1 MGNENMITTV
11 GSIALDTTKT
21 KAATAAEIPGGSAV
35 HFALAASLLEKPSIV
50 SCVGADF
57 PKAFLDKMSKRGID
71 ISNIGISKDE
81 RTFRFHSTFSEDFQD
96 RSSDLTQLNVFEK
109 FEPKLT
115 PTQKKAEVA
124 FIGTL
129 SPRIQLS
136 VIDQMEKP
144 KLIAMDTIE
153 FFIKSDR
160 TGVLDVLSQV
170 DCAIFNESE
179 ARMLCGKTN
188 LVACG
193 KEVLKMGPTMCIIK
207 KGEHGS
213 ILFYEDSTP
222 HPFPGFPLEHIVDPT
237 GAGDAFAG
245 GFLGYLASC
254 GCSRKRQDLSR
265 AVAWGTVMGSI
276 AVEAF
281 GADSLLKADK
291 KTAQARYDI
300 YRSLMHYEE

>member
-1 MGNENMITTV
+1 MGMITTV
-11 GSIALDTTKT
+11 GSIALDTTR
-21 KAATAAEIPGGSAV
+21 TADAVASEIPGGSAV
-35 HFALAASLLEKPSIV
+35 HFALASSILSKTSIV
-50 SCVGADF
+50 SCVGGDF
-57 PKAFLDKMSKRGID
+57 PKAFLDRMTKRGID
-71 ISNIGISKDE
+71 VSNIGVEKKE
-81 RTFRFHSTFSEDFQD
+81 RTFRYHSTFSADFQD

-115 PTQKKAEVA
+115 PAQRKAEVA

-129 SPRIQLS
+129 TPSIQLS
-136 VIDQMEKP
+136 VISQMESP
-144 KLIAMDTIE
+144 KLVAMDTIE
-153 FFIKSDR
+153 FFIKNDLQ
-160 TGVLDVLSQV
+160 GVLEVLSKV

-179 ARMLCGKTN
+179 ARMLCKKTN
-188 LVACG
+188 LVSCG
-193 KEVLKMGPTMCIIK
+193 KEVLNMGPSLCIIK

-213 ILFYEDSTP
+213 ILFAKDSHP
-222 HPFPGFPLEHIVDPT
+222 HPFPGFPLEDIVDPT

-254 GCSRKRQDLSR
+254 GYPKNGQGLSR

-281 GADSLLKADK
+281 GADSLLKTDRKA
-291 KTAQARYDI
+291 AQERYDI

>member
-1 MGNENMITTV
+1 LVILLITCV
-11 GSIALDTTKT
+11 GSIALDTTR
-21 KAATAAEIPGGSAV
+21 TAEAVASEIPGGSAV
-35 HFALAASLLEKPSIV
+35 HFALASSLLSKTSIV
-50 SCVGADF
+50 SCVGGDF
-57 PKAFLDKMSKRGID
+57 PKAFLDRMSKSGID
-71 ISNIGISKDE
+71 VSNVGIEKKE
-81 RTFRFHSTFSEDFQD
+81 RTFRYHSTFSEDFQD
-96 RSSDLTQLNVFEK
+96 RSSDLTQLNVFGK

-115 PTQKKAEVA
+115 SAQRKAEIA

-136 VIDQMEKP
+136 VIGQMERP
-144 KLIAMDTIE
+144 KLVAMDTIE
-153 FFIKSDR
+153 FYIKNDR
-160 TGVLDVLSQV
+160 KGVLEVLSKV
-170 DCAIFNESE
+170 GCAILNESE

-193 KEVLKMGPTMCIIK
+193 NEVLRMGPELCIIK

-213 ILFYEDSTP
+213 ILFAKDAHP
-222 HPFPGFPLEHIVDPT
+222 HPFPGFPLENIVDPT

-245 GFLGYLASC
+245 GFLGHLASC
-254 GCSRKRQDLSR
+254 GCSRKRQDLSA

-281 GADSLLKADK
+281 GADSLLKTDRKA
-291 KTAQARYDI
+291 AQERYGI

>member
-1 MGNENMITTV
+1 MITCV

-21 KAATAAEIPGGSAV
+21 AEAVASEIPGGSAV
-35 HFALAASLLEKPSIV
+35 HFALASSLLSKTSIV
-50 SCVGADF
+50 SCVGGDF
-57 PKAFLDKMSKRGID
+57 PKAFLEKMSKRGID
-71 ISNIGISKDE
+71 VSNIGIAKNE
-81 RTFRFHSTFSEDFQD
+81 KTFRYHSTFSEDFQD
-96 RSSDLTQLNVFEK
+96 RSSDLTALNVFEK

-115 PTQKKAEVA
+115 AAQRKAEIA

-144 KLIAMDTIE
+144 KLVAMDTIE
-153 FFIKSDR
+153 FFIKSDLQ
-160 TGVLDVLSQV
+160 GVLDVLSKV
-170 DCAIFNESE
+170 DCAILNESE
-179 ARMLCGKTN
+179 ARMLCGKAN
-188 LVACG
+188 LVAAG
-193 KEVLKMGPTMCIIK
+193 KEVLKMGPELCIIK

-213 ILFYEDSTP
+213 ILFTKDGQP
-222 HPFPGFPLEHIVDPT
+222 HPFPGFPLECIVDPT

-281 GADSLLKADK
+281 GTDSLLKTDR
-291 KTAQARYDI
+291 KTAQERYDI

>member
-1 MGNENMITTV
+1 MITCV
-11 GSIALDTTKT
+11 GSIALETTRT

-57 PKAFLDKMSKRGID
+57 PKAFLDRMSKRGID
-71 ISNIGISKDE
+71 VSNIGIAKDG

-115 PTQKKAEVA
+115 PSQKKAKVA

-129 SPRIQLS
+129 TPSIQLS
-136 VIDQMEKP
+136 VIEQMEKP
-144 KLIAMDTIE
+144 ELVVMDTIE
-153 FFIKSDR
+153 FFIKNNR
-160 TGVLDVLSQV
+160 AGVLDVLSKV

-179 ARMLCGKTN
+179 ARMLCKKTN
-188 LVACG
+188 LVECG
-193 KEVLKMGPTMCIIK
+193 KEVLKMGPSTCIVK

-213 ILFYEDSTP
+213 ILFTDEGQP
-222 HPFPGFPLEHIVDPT
+222 HPFPGFPLDHIVDPT

-245 GFLGYLASC
+245 GFTGYLASC
-254 GCSRKRQDLSR
+254 GCSQKKQDLCR

-281 GADSLLKADK
+281 GADSLLKADR

-300 YRSLMHYEE
+300 YRNLMHYEE